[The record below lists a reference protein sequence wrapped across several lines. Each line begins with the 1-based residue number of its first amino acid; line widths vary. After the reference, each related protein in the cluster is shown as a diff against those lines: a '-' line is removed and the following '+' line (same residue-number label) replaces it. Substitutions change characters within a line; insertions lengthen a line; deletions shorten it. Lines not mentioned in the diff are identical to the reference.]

1 MGLKDLLL
9 STCIASFCITS
20 LAQSNDSLVDYYT
33 EVIVNGIRD
42 AESFVWPT
50 SAEMYEGNDTTVY
63 GMYASKHIYLLCK
76 V

>member
-1 MGLKDLLL
+1 MGLKVLLLL
-9 STCIASFCITS
+9 SAYIASFSITS

-33 EVIVNGIRD
+33 KVIVDGIRD

-63 GMYASKHIYLLCK
+63 GMYASICLYF
-76 V
+76 